1 MSTTPAT
8 SPFAL
13 SRSEA
18 VLVAVTMVW
27 GATFLV
33 VQHALSVSGPLFFVG
48 LRFGT
53 AALMMALVAA
63 PVLRGVTWLEIKAGV
78 MIGIAIFL
86 GYTLQTY
93 GLQYIPSSKSAF
105 ITALYVPIVPLLQ
118 WLVLRRPPS
127 VMAWTGIVF
136 AFIGLAL
143 LAGPD
148 GTSIGMGIG
157 ELLTLLCAVAISAE
171 IILIGGFA
179 GKVDARRVT
188 VVQLATTS
196 VLALGL
202 MAWTGIVLAFIGL
215 ALLAGP
221 DGTAIG
227 MGLGELLTLLCAI
240 AISAE
245 IILIGGFAGKVDARR
260 VTVVQLAVTSLLAF
274 GFMAPLGETLPE
286 PSWLL
291 ILSAVG
297 LGLASVAIQLAMNW
311 AQKTVSPT
319 RATLIYAGEPVWAGI
334 VGRVFG
340 ERLPAAA
347 LIGAALI
354 VVGVIVSEM
363 KPLRWLKSRQ
373 ARA

>member
-1 MSTTPAT
+1 MSTTSSSPA
-8 SPFAL
+8 SPFVL

-18 VLVAVTMVW
+18 VLVFVTMIW

-33 VQHALSVSGPLFFVG
+33 VQLALAASGPLFFVG

-53 AALMMALVAA
+53 AALMMALIAA
-63 PVLRGVTWLEIKAGV
+63 PVLRGLTWLEIKAGAL
-78 MIGIAIFL
+78 IGIAIFF

-118 WLVLRRPPS
+118 WLVLKRPPS
-127 VMAWTGIVF
+127 LMAWSGITL

-148 GTSIGMGIG
+148 GTAIGLGIG
-157 ELLTLLCAVAISAE
+157 EMLTLLCAIAISAE

-202 MAWTGIVLAFIGL
+202 MA
-215 ALLAGP
+215 
-221 DGTAIG
+221 
-227 MGLGELLTLLCAI
+227 
-240 AISAE
+240 
-245 IILIGGFAGKVDARR
+245 
-260 VTVVQLAVTSLLAF
+260 
-274 GFMAPLGETLPE
+274 PLGESLPA

-291 ILSAVG
+291 IGSAVG
-297 LGLASVAIQLAMNW
+297 LGLASAGIQLAMNW
-311 AQKTVSPT
+311 A
-319 RATLIYAGEPVWAGI
+319 
-334 VGRVFG
+334 
-340 ERLPAAA
+340 
-347 LIGAALI
+347 
-354 VVGVIVSEM
+354 
-363 KPLRWLKSRQ
+363 
-373 ARA
+373 